1 MYDGGETK
9 GEEKDERE
17 AVEYLE
23 NSTVPD
29 FLARAVQFYE
39 SRPFNEAL
47 DAFVQ
52 RHAHSFKDSAE
63 AKTDEEVE
71 HHLEYSALHEQYLS
85 EFETNLSEFLT
96 GEGCSS
102 AEFFSQ
108 CQDALDDKYVAL
120 FDEHEHH
127 WFVDALH
134 ASLSYERFFTLM
146 IDECRKQHQQH
157 K

>member
-1 MYDGGETK
+1 MQGDRAYWIQGRKCTDV
-9 GEEKDERE
+9 ERRGQHQ
-17 AVEYLE
+17 
-23 NSTVPD
+23 NGNRS
-29 FLARAVQFYE
+29 
-39 SRPFNEAL
+39 
-47 DAFVQ
+47 
-52 RHAHSFKDSAE
+52 H
-63 AKTDEEVE
+63 EVE